1 MSVIERALDRL
12 RKQDGSADAVVRH
25 QGRQRTEQ
33 TIARLRQ
40 LELPA
45 QVADDSI
52 NAAPTSFI
60 EFDLSEFGR
69 AGLYSGNNAQIADQ
83 YRMIKRSLLRS
94 AVQDRDDPR
103 AHSNLL
109 MVASAFPGEGKTF
122 SSVNLSLSI
131 AKEKD
136 WEVLLVDADCK
147 NPTLSRLLGVDRSR
161 GLIDM
166 LNDPSIPLESVMLGT
181 NIDGLSVL
189 PLGSFDDHSAE
200 LLASSQMAEFCNRL
214 SNPAHKRFVIF
225 DSPPLLLT
233 TESVILSGHVG
244 QICIVVRANSTP
256 QRAVVEAVEKLDQDK
271 AIGLILNRA
280 DEIVEGRY
288 GSYGGYGGYG
298 SYGHPD
304 A

>member
-1 MSVIERALDRL
+1 
-12 RKQDGSADAVVRH
+12 
-25 QGRQRTEQ
+25 
-33 TIARLRQ
+33 
-40 LELPA
+40 
-45 QVADDSI
+45 
-52 NAAPTSFI
+52 
-60 EFDLSEFGR
+60 
-69 AGLYSGNNAQIADQ
+69 
-83 YRMIKRSLLRS
+83 
-94 AVQDRDDPR
+94 
-103 AHSNLL
+103 
-109 MVASAFPGEGKTF
+109 
-122 SSVNLSLSI
+122 
-131 AKEKD
+131 
-136 WEVLLVDADCK
+136 
-147 NPTLSRLLGVDRSR
+147 
-161 GLIDM
+161 
-166 LNDPSIPLESVMLGT
+166 MLGT

-200 LLASSQMAEFCNRL
+200 LLASSRMAEFCDRL
-214 SNPAHKRFVIF
+214 ANPAHKRFVIF

-233 TESVILSGHVG
+233 TESVILSSHVG

>member
-12 RKQDGSADAVVRH
+12 RKQHGSADAVVHAQVRERPV
-25 QGRQRTEQ
+25 QP
-33 TIARLRQ
+33 IARVRRLSR
-40 LELPA
+40 PDR
-45 QVADDSI
+45 VADESI

-60 EFDLSEFGR
+60 EFDLNEFGR
-69 AGLYSGNNAQIADQ
+69 AGLYSGDNAQLADQ
-83 YRMIKRSLLRS
+83 YRMIKRALLKS
-94 AVQDRDDPR
+94 ALQDRENPEAR
-103 AHSNLL
+103 SNLL

-147 NPTLSRLLGVDRSR
+147 NPQLSRLLGADSSP

-181 NIDGLSVL
+181 NINGLSVL

-200 LLASSQMAEFCNRL
+200 LLASSRMVEFCDRL
-214 SNPAHKRFVIF
+214 ANPAHKRFVIF

-233 TESVILSGHVG
+233 TESVILSSHVG
-244 QICIVVRANSTP
+244 QIVIVVRANSTP

-280 DEIVEGRY
+280 DEAGEGRY
-288 GSYGGYGGYG
+288 GTYGAYGGYP
-298 SYGHPD
+298 S
-304 A
+304 AR